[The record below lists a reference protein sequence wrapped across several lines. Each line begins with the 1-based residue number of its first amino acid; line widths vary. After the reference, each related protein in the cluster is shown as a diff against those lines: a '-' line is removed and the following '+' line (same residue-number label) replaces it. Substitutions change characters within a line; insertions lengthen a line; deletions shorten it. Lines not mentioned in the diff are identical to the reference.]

1 MPGQLLDLGV
11 DQLQARWFRQ
21 GFMLVTML
29 TDVDTLSVEVEKV
42 SVRFTKEAWEDI
54 LEERYNAS

>member
-1 MPGQLLDLGV
+1 
-11 DQLQARWFRQ
+11 
-21 GFMLVTML
+21 MLVTML